1 MKIAREIYGTQFFAY
16 FRSRLKIPT
25 IDYDAWIYALR
36 AACAGCLALYISFSL
51 NLAGSHWALTTC
63 YIVGSERQSG
73 RILAKSAARIVGTL
87 VGVMASFAMV
97 NPFAHE
103 RWLFIFCFAAWL
115 SLCVFFAHYQRG
127 HWAYAWVLS
136 GYTTAII
143 GVPAALAPDQAF
155 SIIMSRAENVII
167 GILCMGAVS
176 SIAFPETVSRS
187 LVKLVQAADAE
198 LTRLLSACLSLESD
212 YATRNNALKKL
223 TANALAIEN
232 LRHGFVFEEIGHGF
246 NRTNLR
252 RFLLECLDL
261 ASFAG
266 NLDIQLVA
274 IRRLMDSG
282 GLPRL
287 NRAVCRVREVV
298 TETLSSS
305 LVRLALFLILFTLLF
320 FYGRFE

>member
-155 SIIMSRAENVII
+155 SIIMSSRKRHHWHSLHGRSQLDCFSGDCQSIFSKTSAGGRCGIDPTII
-167 GILCMGAVS
+167 GLPVFRVGLCNSEQRV
-176 SIAFPETVSRS
+176 E
-187 LVKLVQAADAE
+187 K
-198 LTRLLSACLSLESD
+198 
-212 YATRNNALKKL
+212 
-223 TANALAIEN
+223 AN
-232 LRHGFVFEEIGHGF
+232 R
-246 NRTNLR
+246 
-252 RFLLECLDL
+252 EC
-261 ASFAG
+261 AS
-266 NLDIQLVA
+266 
-274 IRRLMDSG
+274 
-282 GLPRL
+282 
-287 NRAVCRVREVV
+287 
-298 TETLSSS
+298 
-305 LVRLALFLILFTLLF
+305 
-320 FYGRFE
+320 Y